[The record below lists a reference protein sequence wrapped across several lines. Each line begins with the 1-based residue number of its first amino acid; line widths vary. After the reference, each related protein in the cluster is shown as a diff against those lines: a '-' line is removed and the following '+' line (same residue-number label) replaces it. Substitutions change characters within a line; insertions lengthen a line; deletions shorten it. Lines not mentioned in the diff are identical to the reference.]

1 MKHNINEIIISSDS
15 IKDMIFTI
23 RGKQVLVDRDLAI
36 LYQVE
41 TKVLNQAVKR
51 NIERFPDDFRFQ
63 LSDEE
68 KNELVTNCDRFKNL
82 KHSTSNPYVFTE
94 LGVSML
100 SAVLKSQVAINISIN
115 IIRAFVDM
123 RKFLISNASIF
134 ERLEKTEQKLIKHD
148 KNFQKI
154 FELLEQ
160 DDIPSQGIFYDGQIY
175 DAYVF
180 VNTLLKKAKKDVI
193 LIDNY
198 IDDTVLTLF
207 SKYHKL
213 NFTLITKSVSKKQ
226 KLDIDKYNSQY
237 RNLKIQISSKF
248 HDRFLVIDDT
258 TYHIGASL
266 KDLGKK
272 VFAFS
277 NIKLDKKILELGYEL

>member
-1 MKHNINEIIISSDS
+1 MNEIVANINNIQ
-15 IKDMIFTI
+15 DMIFTF
-23 RGKQVLVDRDLAI
+23 RDKQVLIDRDLAI

-41 TKVLNQAVKR
+41 TKRLNEQVKR

-63 LSDEE
+63 LSDNE
-68 KNELVTNCDRFKNL
+68 KNELVAKCDRFKNL
-82 KHSTSNPYVFTE
+82 KHSSSNPYAFTE

-100 SAVLKSQVAINISIN
+100 SAVLKSKIAIDVSIN
-115 IIRAFVDM
+115 IIRAFVQM
-123 RKFLISNASIF
+123 RHIIASNGSILT
-134 ERLEKTEQKLIKHD
+134 RLEQTEQKLIQHD
-148 KNFQKI
+148 ENFQKI

-160 DDIPSQGIFYDGQIY
+160 DKVPSQGIFYDGQVY

-180 VNTLLKKAKKDVI
+180 INRLFKQATKEII

-198 IDDTVLTLF
+198 IDDTTLTLF
-207 SKYHKL
+207 SKYPKL
-213 NFTLITKSVSKKQ
+213 TFTIVSKNISKQ
-226 KLDIDKYNSQY
+226 LKLDIDKYNSQY
-237 RNLKIQISSKF
+237 NNLKIKTSNKF
-248 HDRFLVIDDT
+248 HDRFLLIDDT

-277 NIKLDKKILELGYEL
+277 KIELDRKLLLP